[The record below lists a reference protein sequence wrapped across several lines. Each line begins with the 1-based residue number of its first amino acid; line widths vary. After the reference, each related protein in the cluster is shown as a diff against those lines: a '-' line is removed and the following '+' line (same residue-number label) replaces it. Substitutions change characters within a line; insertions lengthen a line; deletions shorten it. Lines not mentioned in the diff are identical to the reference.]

1 MQHKSHVISAGHAL
15 LPKSPP
21 TFAQLLAD
29 PATWTLSIMTSAIC
43 ETDRHR
49 FREALNAFAAERGLQ
64 AHFSSGTTCIAP
76 TAASITEED
85 RGALIGW
92 LCSRPEVH
100 FVHVHRRL
108 RQTRSLVVVCA
119 PSRAADHVPPVW
131 ADGQHGPDE
140 DLSQEAD
147 AHATQQEAQHAR

>member
-1 MQHKSHVISAGHAL
+1 MRHKSSLISAGQAL
-15 LPKSPP
+15 IAKSPP

-29 PATWTLSIMTSAIC
+29 PATWTHSIVTSAIC
-43 ETDRHR
+43 DADRQR
-49 FREALNAFAAERGLQ
+49 FREALTAFAAERGLQ

-76 TAASITEED
+76 TNAPITAED
-85 RGALIGW
+85 RGAVIGW
-92 LCSRPEVH
+92 LCSRPQVH

-108 RQTRSLVVVCA
+108 PHTRSLVVACT
-119 PSRAADHVPPVW
+119 PSCAADHVPPVW

-140 DLSQEAD
+140 DLSQETD